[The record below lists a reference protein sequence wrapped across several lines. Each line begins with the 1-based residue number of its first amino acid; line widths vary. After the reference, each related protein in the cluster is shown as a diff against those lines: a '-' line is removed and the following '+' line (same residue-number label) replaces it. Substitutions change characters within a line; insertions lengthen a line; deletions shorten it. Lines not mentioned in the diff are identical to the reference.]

1 MVSKCS
7 SLFTKTCYKTRAD
20 PIYCLQT
27 VDRTEKSNDRQ
38 LNQRTSQDSW
48 EVSDRWEDRS
58 SLFLVC
64 RFVITYVIKT
74 TDTINTNI
82 PAPAPAIILTKESD
96 SLGVF
101 SFEVARELQKKNRS
115 ILKHKKRKC
124 TENVKFYWS

>member
-20 PIYCLQT
+20 PIYCLQI

-48 EVSDRWEDRS
+48 EMSDRWEYRS

-101 SFEVARELQKKNRS
+101 SFEVARKLQKK
-115 ILKHKKRKC
+115 IDP
-124 TENVKFYWS
+124 Y

>member
-7 SLFTKTCYKTRAD
+7 SLFTKTCYKTRTD
-20 PIYCLQT
+20 PIYCLRI

-96 SLGVF
+96 LLGVF
-101 SFEVARELQKKNRS
+101 SFEVARKLQKK
-115 ILKHKKRKC
+115 IDP
-124 TENVKFYWS
+124 Y